1 MNFDWIICCGK
12 ETEGESEAMATT
24 ERSVAD
30 KQALVENSVNDS
42 TAPAQVEYVE
52 NSVNDST
59 APAQVEYVENSVN
72 DSTDPAQI
80 EYTGDTSGYGAPQA
94 YGAFPGNGV
103 GGYGVDTSYSSIET
117 PHHRM
122 APAAPSEFESY
133 ASILQWAVAC

>member
-59 APAQVEYVENSVN
+59 APGELENCV
-72 DSTDPAQI
+72 
-80 EYTGDTSGYGAPQA
+80 
-94 YGAFPGNGV
+94 
-103 GGYGVDTSYSSIET
+103 
-117 PHHRM
+117 
-122 APAAPSEFESY
+122 
-133 ASILQWAVAC
+133 SILQWDTACR